1 MKTEMTLEQA
11 GNTSISKIITV
22 ITEWIFYEQARL
34 NETMLRG
41 CVSYQ
46 KIDETSKDVFE
57 MSPDICFIGCFVKEQ
72 SEEAVLCLK

>member
-1 MKTEMTLEQA
+1 
-11 GNTSISKIITV
+11 
-22 ITEWIFYEQARL
+22 
-34 NETMLRG
+34 MLRG